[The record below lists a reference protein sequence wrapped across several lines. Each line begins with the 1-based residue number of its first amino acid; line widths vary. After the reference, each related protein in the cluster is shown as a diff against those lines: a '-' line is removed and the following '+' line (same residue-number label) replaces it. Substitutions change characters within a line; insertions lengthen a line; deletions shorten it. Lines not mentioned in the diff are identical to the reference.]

1 LKQQFINVILLL
13 HGKILNF
20 KFKSLPINRKYI
32 KSVKNLTKEQEQAL
46 WKDMISGNK
55 KSFENLYKQYFHLLI
70 NYGFRITQNENLI
83 EDAIQE
89 VFISLWNNRTHL
101 SEVNE
106 VKFYLFRSLKNRI
119 VRQLEKDIFD
129 KSEDID
135 TYLDFLISI
144 SDEQKKID
152 SEQYD
157 ADLETLQKAIAHL
170 PIRQQEVINL
180 KYYHDFTL
188 DEIAKLMDV
197 NKQSVSNLLFRS
209 YTTLRSI
216 IKSWTISIFFLKYF
230 ILGE

>member
-1 LKQQFINVILLL
+1 
-13 HGKILNF
+13 
-20 KFKSLPINRKYI
+20 LPINREYI
-32 KSVKNLTKEQEQAL
+32 KSVKKLTKEQEQAL

-55 KSFENLYKQYFHLLI
+55 RAFENLYKQYFQALI
-70 NYGFRITQNENLI
+70 SYGFRITQNENLI

-89 VFISLWNNRTHL
+89 VFISLWNNRSHL

-106 VKFYLFRSLKNRI
+106 VNFYLFRSLKNRI
-119 VRQLEKDIFD
+119 VRQLERDIFD

-135 TYLDFLISI
+135 SYLDFLISI

-157 ADLETLQKAIAHL
+157 ADLDTLQKAIAHL

>member
-1 LKQQFINVILLL
+1 MKALKINKKYFESVI
-13 HGKILNF
+13 
-20 KFKSLPINRKYI
+20 
-32 KSVKNLTKEQEQAL
+32 NLTKEQEQTL

-55 KSFENLYKQYFHLLI
+55 KSFEDLYNQYFQALI
-70 NYGFRITQNENLI
+70 NYGFRITKNENLI
-83 EDAIQE
+83 EDAVQE
-89 VFISLWNNRTHL
+89 LFISIWNNRTNL

-119 VRQLEKDIFD
+119 LRQLERDIFD

-135 TYLDFLISI
+135 VYLDFLNSI
-144 SDEQKKID
+144 SEEQKKID
-152 SEQYD
+152 SEQFD
-157 ADLETLQKAIAHL
+157 ANLDTLQRAIAHL

-209 YTTLRSI
+209 YAILR
-216 IKSWTISIFFLKYF
+216 KLLKNLTILIFF
-230 ILGE
+230 

>member
-1 LKQQFINVILLL
+1 LKALKIN
-13 HGKILNF
+13 K
-20 KFKSLPINRKYI
+20 KYFE
-32 KSVKNLTKEQEQAL
+32 SVKNLTKEQEQTL

-55 KSFENLYKQYFHLLI
+55 KSFEDLYKQYFQALI
-70 NYGFRITQNENLI
+70 NYGFRITKNENLI
-83 EDAIQE
+83 EDAVQE
-89 VFISLWNNRTHL
+89 LFISIWNNRTNL

-119 VRQLEKDIFD
+119 LRQLERDIFD

-135 TYLDFLISI
+135 VYLDFLNSI
-144 SDEQKKID
+144 SEEQKKID
-152 SEQYD
+152 SEQFD
-157 ADLETLQKAIAHL
+157 ANLETLQRAIAHL

-209 YTTLRSI
+209 YAILR
-216 IKSWTISIFFLKYF
+216 KLLKNLTILIFF
-230 ILGE
+230 

>member
-1 LKQQFINVILLL
+1 MKALKINKKYFESVI
-13 HGKILNF
+13 
-20 KFKSLPINRKYI
+20 
-32 KSVKNLTKEQEQAL
+32 NLTKEQEQTL

-55 KSFENLYKQYFHLLI
+55 KSFEDLYNQYFQALI
-70 NYGFRITQNENLI
+70 NYGFRITKNENLI
-83 EDAIQE
+83 EDAVQE
-89 VFISLWNNRTHL
+89 LFISIWNNRTNL

-119 VRQLEKDIFD
+119 LRQLERDIFD

-135 TYLDFLISI
+135 VYLDFLNSI
-144 SDEQKKID
+144 SEEQKKID
-152 SEQYD
+152 SEQFD
-157 ADLETLQKAIAHL
+157 ANLETLQRAIAHL

-209 YTTLRSI
+209 YAILR
-216 IKSWTISIFFLKYF
+216 KLLKNLTILIFF
-230 ILGE
+230 

>member
-1 LKQQFINVILLL
+1 M
-13 HGKILNF
+13 
-20 KFKSLPINRKYI
+20 PINREYI
-32 KSVKNLTKEQEQAL
+32 KSVKKLTKEKEQAL

-55 KSFENLYKQYFHLLI
+55 RAFENLYKQYFQALI
-70 NYGFRITQNENLI
+70 SYGFRITQNENLI

-89 VFISLWNNRTHL
+89 VFISLWNNRSHL

-119 VRQLEKDIFD
+119 VRQLERDIFD

-157 ADLETLQKAIAHL
+157 ADLDTLQKAIAHL

>member
-1 LKQQFINVILLL
+1 MKINKKYFESVI
-13 HGKILNF
+13 
-20 KFKSLPINRKYI
+20 
-32 KSVKNLTKEQEQAL
+32 NLTKEQEQTL

-55 KSFENLYKQYFHLLI
+55 KSFENLYKQYFQALI
-70 NYGFRITQNENLI
+70 NYGFRITKNENLI
-83 EDAIQE
+83 EDAVQE
-89 VFISLWNNRTHL
+89 LFISIWNNRMHL

-119 VRQLEKDIFD
+119 LRQLERDIFD

-135 TYLDFLISI
+135 VYLDFLNSI
-144 SDEQKKID
+144 SEEQKKID
-152 SEQYD
+152 SEQFD
-157 ADLETLQKAIAHL
+157 ANLDTLQRAIAHL

-209 YTTLRSI
+209 YAILRNLL
-216 IKSWTISIFFLKYF
+216 KNLTILIFF
-230 ILGE
+230 

>member
-1 LKQQFINVILLL
+1 MKIN
-13 HGKILNF
+13 K
-20 KFKSLPINRKYI
+20 KYFE
-32 KSVKNLTKEQEQAL
+32 SVMNLTKEQEQTL

-55 KSFENLYKQYFHLLI
+55 KSFEDLYKQYFQALI
-70 NYGFRITQNENLI
+70 NYGFRITKNENLI
-83 EDAIQE
+83 EDAVQE
-89 VFISLWNNRTHL
+89 LFISIWNNRRNL

-119 VRQLEKDIFD
+119 LRQLERDIFD

-135 TYLDFLISI
+135 VYLDFLNSI
-144 SDEQKKID
+144 SEEQKKID
-152 SEQYD
+152 SEQFD
-157 ADLETLQKAIAHL
+157 ANLETLQRAIAHL

-209 YTTLRSI
+209 YAILR
-216 IKSWTISIFFLKYF
+216 KLLKNFTILIFF
-230 ILGE
+230 

>member
-1 LKQQFINVILLL
+1 M
-13 HGKILNF
+13 
-20 KFKSLPINRKYI
+20 PINREYI
-32 KSVKNLTKEQEQAL
+32 KSVKKMTKEQEQAL
-46 WKDMISGNK
+46 WKDMISGNRRA
-55 KSFENLYKQYFHLLI
+55 FENIYIQYFQALI
-70 NYGFRITQNENLI
+70 SYGFRITQNENLI

-89 VFISLWNNRTHL
+89 VFISLWNNRSHL

-119 VRQLEKDIFD
+119 VRQLERDIFD

-135 TYLDFLISI
+135 PYLDFLISI

-152 SEQYD
+152 SEQSD
-157 ADLETLQKAIAHL
+157 ADSDTLQKAISHL

-209 YTTLRSI
+209 YATLRSI
-216 IKSWTISIFFLKYF
+216 LKSWTIPIFFLKYF
-230 ILGE
+230 MLSE

>member
-1 LKQQFINVILLL
+1 MKINKKYFESVI
-13 HGKILNF
+13 
-20 KFKSLPINRKYI
+20 
-32 KSVKNLTKEQEQAL
+32 NLTKEQEQTL

-55 KSFENLYKQYFHLLI
+55 KSFEDLYNQYFQALI
-70 NYGFRITQNENLI
+70 NYGFRITKNENLI
-83 EDAIQE
+83 EDAVQE
-89 VFISLWNNRTHL
+89 LFISIWNNRTNL

-119 VRQLEKDIFD
+119 LRQLEKDVFD

-135 TYLDFLISI
+135 VYLDFLNSI
-144 SDEQKKID
+144 SEEQKKID
-152 SEQYD
+152 SEQFD
-157 ADLETLQKAIAHL
+157 ANLDILQRAIAHL

-209 YTTLRSI
+209 YAILR
-216 IKSWTISIFFLKYF
+216 KLLKNFTILIFF
-230 ILGE
+230 